1 MPVLTPR
8 VLHALLERAAGQYPG
23 TIMTAIALAETG
35 GELSAVVGDRRGPWL
50 ISDARGYDRNR
61 MVTDGAYAA
70 AAAWA
75 VHQAEG
81 YTPWPTYRDESY
93 RVHLNAARQAA
104 AQAAAVTGSILA
116 EDGTYVPASYY
127 AEPVAP
133 RVEAV
138 TAGVGTPLAAS
149 YQSDRPLT
157 GLRIIGTEVQG
168 DFASSVIGTPRYEAG
183 WTTVPNLGFTI
194 ADPEGDLLWRQG
206 NLWVRGAR
214 VEYLDLDM
222 RIDEITFEPGSH
234 TTGQLTITSIDAII
248 YALQL
253 LRGART
259 ARGVSV
265 AEWLRQEMSLCG
277 YDPSR
282 YLLAEAG
289 PSQTEIA
296 RDVPD
301 QAGQTGS
308 GEIPSAWTTAV
319 RLGKETGKRIF
330 VSGRKLIYGSA
341 EFAMEWA
348 APGDLKLGYHNV
360 EPGERW
366 LSLPTAKQTSVGD
379 RMGVTE
385 VTGRVPFNRARFF
398 RPGAS
403 VIVTRT
409 PAVAASDRR
418 LVCSD
423 VSYDIGRDIDGADI
437 TLIEPVNLVAAPPT
451 AAAAP

>member
-8 VLHALLERAAGQYPG
+8 VLHALLERAAGRYPG

-35 GELSAVVGDRRGPWL
+35 GELSSVLGDRRGPWL
-50 ISDARGYDRNR
+50 ISDARGYDRTR
-61 MVTDGAYAA
+61 MVIDGAYAA
-70 AAAWA
+70 ACAWEI
-75 VHQAEG
+75 HEREG
-81 YTPWPTYRDESY
+81 YSPWPTYRSEAY
-93 RVHLNAARQAA
+93 RVHLNAARQGA
-104 AQAAAVTGSILA
+104 AQAASVTGSILA
-116 EDGTYVPASYY
+116 EDGSYVPASFY
-127 AEPVAP
+127 AARAAP
-133 RVEAV
+133 QVQPV
-138 TAGVGTPLAAS
+138 TAGVGMPLASA
-149 YQSDRPLT
+149 YEQTGPLT

-183 WTTVPNLGFTI
+183 WTTVPNLSFTI
-194 ADPEGDLLWRQG
+194 ADPEGDLLWQQK

-222 RIDEITFEPGSH
+222 RIDEITFEPGGHGS
-234 TTGQLTITSIDAII
+234 GQLTITTIDAIV
-248 YALQL
+248 YAMQL

-277 YDPSR
+277 YDATR

-289 PSQTEIA
+289 PGQAEIA

-366 LSLPTAKQTSVGD
+366 LSLPTARQTSVGD

-385 VTGRVPFNRARFF
+385 VTGRIPFNRARFF
-398 RPGAS
+398 RPGVSA
-403 VIVTRT
+403 IVTRT
-409 PAVAASDRR
+409 PAVAAADRR

-423 VSYDIGRDIDGADI
+423 VAYDIGRDIDGAEI
-437 TLIEPVNLVAAPPT
+437 TLIEPVNLVAAPP
-451 AAAAP
+451 AATT